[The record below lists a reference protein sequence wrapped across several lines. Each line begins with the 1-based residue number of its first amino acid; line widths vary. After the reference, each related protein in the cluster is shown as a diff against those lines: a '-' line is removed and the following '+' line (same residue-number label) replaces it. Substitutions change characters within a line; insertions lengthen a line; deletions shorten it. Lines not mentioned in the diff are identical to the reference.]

1 MIAVSGQEQP
11 VMLAVAILI
20 VIKPTETH
28 VVVKVPVLQALF
40 AAKAVVNIN
49 SKIILASAH
58 NNNLMCCVKSS
69 RLLMLP
75 IRILCQ
81 PRQQLRGLENMS
93 LLNKQPLFS
102 KSKRA
107 NTVKSIFHTS
117 KQNQQKLNKKKRE
130 LSQSIRKKL
139 WSSKQ
144 LSKSIFRM

>member
-1 MIAVSGQEQP
+1 MIAVLGQEQQI
-11 VMLAVAILI
+11 MLAVAILI
-20 VIKPTETH
+20 VIKPTETP
-28 VVVKVPVLQALF
+28 VVAKVPVLQVLY
-40 AAKAVVNIN
+40 AAKAVVFIS

-130 LSQSIRKKL
+130 LSQSTRKKL